1 MRGSR
6 PGNTLAL
13 AVPSVLAP
21 QEHNIILNC
30 SHPDFASLQIAGP
43 EEFPFNPRLTPDA

>member
-1 MRGSR
+1 
-6 PGNTLAL
+6 
-13 AVPSVLAP
+13 VPSVLAP

-30 SHPDFASLQIAGP
+30 VHPDFESLTIKGP